1 MTDKPQNEEMNR
13 ILIVDDNIDMRSY
26 ISKLLNKFYIIDE
39 AGNGIEALEKIS
51 QNFPDLVL
59 TDIMM
64 PKMDGKELLKKLR
77 SDENFS
83 TIPVVFLSARAG
95 DDTKVEGL
103 FMGADDYLVKP
114 FTGNV
119 TKNKIE

>member
-119 TKNKIE
+119 TKK